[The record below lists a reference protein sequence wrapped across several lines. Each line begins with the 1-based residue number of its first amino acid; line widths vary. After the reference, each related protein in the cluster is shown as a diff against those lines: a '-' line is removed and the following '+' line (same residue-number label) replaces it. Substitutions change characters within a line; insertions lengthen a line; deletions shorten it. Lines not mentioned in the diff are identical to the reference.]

1 MAPVLV
7 LPIAD
12 LAILAQSIGPVVPRL
27 ATRGNVRLSV
37 LLILRGDRG
46 ENLGCEK
53 LAGLCEGHDVGKV
66 CSHRGD
72 SFLDDV
78 LLSHMREMKSS
89 QLCQEN
95 VNASFHQ
102 TSYRYSWKNLGR

>member
-1 MAPVLV
+1 MAPVHV

-12 LAILAQSIGPVVPRL
+12 LAILAHGIGPVVPRL
-27 ATRGNVRLSV
+27 AARWNVRLSV

-46 ENLGCEK
+46 EDLGCEK

-66 CSHRGD
+66 CGHRGD

-78 LLSHMREMKSS
+78 LLSHMREEKSTV
-89 QLCQEN
+89 LCQESAKSGLN
-95 VNASFHQ
+95 
-102 TSYRYSWKNLGR
+102 REW